1 MAIKSH
7 IHIIFTLIDV
17 CKGKNRPYI
26 QTSTSVG
33 NMENSRVTM
42 WKLCRLI
49 ITKMF

>member
-33 NMENSRVTM
+33 NMENSRVA
-42 WKLCRLI
+42 
-49 ITKMF
+49 